1 MGFANSMQATGNV
14 AIVAGRFNG
23 ATTPTVNAG
32 TGFAVSYSGT
42 NFTVTLDRQYDG
54 VISIVAT
61 ILNDGFASGESA
73 FAVIKSHTVAADTDG
88 GNFVLNIC
96 DDAGNIQGPSFA
108 SDIEVHFVAVL
119 LEDTDPTA

>member
-1 MGFANSMQATGNV
+1 MGFANSMQSTGNV
-14 AIVAGRFNG
+14 AIVAGRFDG

-32 TGFAVSYSGT
+32 DGFSVSYGGT

-61 ILNDGFASGESA
+61 VLNDGFASGESA
-73 FAVIKSHTVAADTDG
+73 FAVIKSHTVTADTDG
-88 GNFVLNIC
+88 GSFVLNVC